1 MSKIHSVGK
10 TKLLG
15 RIDAISKQNVC
26 RVRVGVGATG
36 TVSSKMSELGENTW
50 IQRHEIVVPQ
60 EPPWL
65 PKGAEC

>member
-36 TVSSKMSELGENTW
+36 AVSSKMSELGEKHVDSKT
-50 IQRHEIVVPQ
+50 RESKAP
-60 EPPWL
+60 
-65 PKGAEC
+65 GAPMAA